1 MLVKHTISFYLS
13 ISILMYS
20 CSSYK
25 EVNITNK
32 DVTKTNTIYLYFN
45 KQYYQLTKVQNFST
59 YYLADAIIID
69 KPTQEKNNIII
80 YTNEMIIL
88 KTNQKISSI
97 RINKDQIIKYA
108 KITNNKGKV
117 LTIIGLTAIAI
128 VIISVIIEH
137 EENKLK
143 IHPHE

>member
-1 MLVKHTISFYLS
+1 
-13 ISILMYS
+13 MYS